1 MKNKSGNEMLM
12 RKRNIKDDVF
22 GMLLST
28 ILGFLYIIT
37 FQETTPL
44 WVRILVMFL
53 PFVVI
58 CISYIVTRLVRE
70 DEVKGFFSRIMDVF
84 SFVLILSII
93 EIPYIIRN
101 LDTEPLWSIV
111 LFISLI
117 DLVLWIIIIIR
128 VLIRK
133 ERGRRFFKETEETL
147 DEEKQEMKR
156 KEMNRSITRIKKIKT
171 IGGFFVFLLY
181 LILISSLFLNSSE
194 TSPLWVLILAYSPSI
209 VLIALFPKM
218 MKLIREERKKRFL
231 EDTDETFDREK
242 LMNKHKSILKDLKRK
257 PKETDE

>member
-12 RKRNIKDDVF
+12 KKRNIKDDVF
-22 GMLLST
+22 MVLLST
-28 ILGFLYIIT
+28 IFGFLYIIT

-44 WVRILVMFL
+44 WVRVLVIIL

-58 CISYIVTRLVRE
+58 CISYIVSRLVRE
-70 DEVKGFFSRIMDVF
+70 DEVKGFFSRIINAF
-84 SFVLILSII
+84 SFVLFLSII

-101 LDTEPLWSIV
+101 LETEPLWSLV

-117 DLVLWIIIIIR
+117 DLVLWISIIIR
-128 VLIRK
+128 VLVRK

-147 DEEKQEMKR
+147 DKDNRETKR
-156 KEMNRSITRIKKIKT
+156 DEMNRSITRIKKIRT

-181 LILISSLFLNSSE
+181 LILISFLFLNSSV
-194 TSPLWVLILAYSPSI
+194 TAPLWVRILAYSPSI
-209 VLIALFPKM
+209 VLISLFPKM
-218 MKLIREERKKRFL
+218 IKLIREERRKRFL
-231 EDTDETFDREK
+231 EDTDESFDRAN
-242 LMNKHKSILKDLKRK
+242 LMNKHKAILKDLKRK